1 MKNYLELEQVIQEIK
16 SFSSFIE
23 TLPQFVATCELIR
36 LQTLTN
42 NYLIEL
48 LHKQNI
54 KEAKE

>member
-54 KEAKE
+54 KEVKE

>member
-1 MKNYLELEQVIQEIK
+1 MKNHLELEQVTKEIK
-16 SFSSFIE
+16 SFSSSIE

-42 NYLIEL
+42 SYLIEL